1 MHPCESGCEAR
12 TRLLGQLPVQPWD
25 SSRTQHYTIRS
36 MQQATNPGDPISS
49 SSPAHVSQR
58 WLPDCFRHGLDEAVR
73 SGSYKGRH
81 RSSAEAGLQSSYQLV
96 AHSGGV
102 SERADERSPAGV
114 RLGHRPQKPVVEMSV
129 SPGMPRLSR
138 CRRRLGPK
146 QPQVPR
152 MVSLSP
158 LGFACITLRLA
169 VAAKRHGR
177 LRSRQGK
184 RQGVSSTGS
193 VQ

>member
-1 MHPCESGCEAR
+1 LLSSFMVSTRRFGRVR
-12 TRLLGQLPVQPWD
+12 TRDATGRQL
-25 SSRTQHYTIRS
+25 
-36 MQQATNPGDPISS
+36 
-49 SSPAHVSQR
+49 
-58 WLPDCFRHGLDEAVR
+58 
-73 SGSYKGRH
+73 K
-81 RSSAEAGLQSSYQLV
+81 AEAGLQSSYQLV

-193 VQ
+193 VQSRCAGGQRARGRDKEEIASLSNNQPKRVCLCCCCDCNSWARP